1 MSLNTRHAAEEGT
14 VLNTLE
20 QMRAEITRLE
30 KAAPQLV
37 ELTLELRHRMILLT
51 SQVQALRSTTAAMR
65 IVGETV
71 QSEQM
76 LISLHRAADHSL
88 DREEAA

>member
-1 MSLNTRHAAEEGT
+1 MSLNTRHATEEGT

-51 SQVQALRSTTAAMR
+51 SQVQALRSTTAALRM
-65 IVGETV
+65 VGETV
-71 QSEQM
+71 QCEQM
-76 LISLHRAADHSL
+76 LISLHRAGDHSL